1 MFDWQEKKR
10 MPQGGEEEAVYEFS
24 GLKERAYSLTQ
35 GAMASTLDGI
45 DYNAGKVYRSLH
57 FIPHHLD
64 LIS

>member
-35 GAMASTLDGI
+35 EAIASTLDGV

-57 FIPHHLD
+57 
-64 LIS
+64 